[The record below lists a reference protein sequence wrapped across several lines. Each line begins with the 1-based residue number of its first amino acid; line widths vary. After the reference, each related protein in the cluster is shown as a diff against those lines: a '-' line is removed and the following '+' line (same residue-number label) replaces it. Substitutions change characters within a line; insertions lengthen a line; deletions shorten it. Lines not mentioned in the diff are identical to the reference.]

1 MRPNMGVTDLL
12 ATMLKRKVY
21 VQPLLTSSSGLFNYT
36 RVKIFDATSIITV
49 AISIKIYLY
58 FLDL

>member
-1 MRPNMGVTDLL
+1 MHPNMDVTDLI

-21 VQPLLTSSSGLFNYT
+21 VQPLLTSSSGLSNYT

-49 AISIKIYLY
+49 AISIKIYVY